1 MIHFDLNGKKDKIE
15 ELSKLTEEENFW
27 KDQKKSK
34 KIINEINSNKKIIE
48 SFNAISAKVSSMMD
62 ELTAED
68 LSYYNHSL
76 EWVCEPGDFE
86 IMTGPNSRD
95 LQSVQLTVK

>member
-34 KIINEINSNKKIIE
+34 KNNQWDK
-48 SFNAISAKVSSMMD
+48 F
-62 ELTAED
+62 
-68 LSYYNHSL
+68 
-76 EWVCEPGDFE
+76 
-86 IMTGPNSRD
+86 
-95 LQSVQLTVK
+95 